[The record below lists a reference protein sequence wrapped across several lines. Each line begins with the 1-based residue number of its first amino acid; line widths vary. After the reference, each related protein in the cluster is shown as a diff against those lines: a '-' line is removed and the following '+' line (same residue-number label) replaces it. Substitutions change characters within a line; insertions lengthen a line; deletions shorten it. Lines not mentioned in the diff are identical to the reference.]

1 MTLFTT
7 IGYGTIA
14 AQTVA
19 GKVFSVIYA
28 TIGIPLMLV
37 VLSDVGRVL
46 LRFFTASYNLCR
58 KGIRYSFIFNLWKVN

>member
-19 GKVFSVIYA
+19 GKIFTVVYA

-46 LRFFTASYNLCR
+46 LRFFTKAYNVFLKSLR
-58 KGIRYSFIFNLWKVN
+58 